1 MWRHYNQSLLAKAK
15 KLCYFEVKARFSSL
29 INLLS
34 HKLVVN
40 RNEVS
45 NKNLV
50 VFRKKPMSL
59 NKNVWLLMLAGA
71 FGLCIAPMVVFIG
84 GLIGT
89 ELAPSEHLATLPVA
103 AIVVGTALA
112 IIPVSSLMSKYGR
125 KTIFISSALFSSFA
139 ALLAAFS
146 IYHES
151 FWGFTFSVA
160 CLGSALAVLQQYRF
174 AAMESVKADKI
185 AQAAS
190 FVLLGGLIAA
200 ILGPELATL
209 GRDVFEQH
217 YVGSFCL
224 LAITSLMGAVF
235 LNFYQAKPLSSEPMM
250 SQPRHLTGLMK
261 NKLFWVAIMSSTIGY
276 AVMSYIMTA
285 TPVSMHIIMG
295 HNLEDTKWVIQ
306 SHILA
311 MFLPSLFSGFL
322 ANKFGLKTLMFM
334 GLVCYSICIGLT
346 ISGSSVMHYWGGLVL
361 LGLGW
366 NFLFVSGTLLL
377 ATTYSD
383 QERFKA
389 QGFHDFFV
397 FGSQAF
403 ASISSGVVIYSLGW
417 EALLLLALP
426 FVLLQFLVMFAG
438 FKSTSR
444 IEKFVSQ
451 KEC

>member
-1 MWRHYNQSLLAKAK
+1 MG
-15 KLCYFEVKARFSSL
+15 
-29 INLLS
+29 
-34 HKLVVN
+34 
-40 RNEVS
+40 
-45 NKNLV
+45 
-50 VFRKKPMSL
+50 L

-84 GLIGT
+84 GLIGS

-125 KTIFISSALFSSFA
+125 KTIFIASAFFSSFA

-146 IYHES
+146 IYHKS

-160 CLGSALAVLQQYRF
+160 CLGVALAVLQQYRF
-174 AAMESVKADKI
+174 AAMESVSADRV

-200 ILGPELATL
+200 MLGPELATL
-209 GRDVFEQH
+209 GKDIFQQN

-224 LAITSLMGAVF
+224 LAITSLLGAAF
-235 LNFYQAKPLSSEPMM
+235 LGFYQAKPLSSEPVFNP
-250 SQPRHLTGLMK
+250 PRNLTELMK

-285 TPVSMHIIMG
+285 TPVSMHIMMG

-322 ANKFGLKTLMFM
+322 ANKFGLKILMFL
-334 GLVCYSICIGLT
+334 GLVFYSICIGLT

-377 ATTYSD
+377 TTTYTD

-403 ASISSGVVIYSLGW
+403 ASLSSGLVIYSLGW
-417 EALLLLALP
+417 EVMLLLALP
-426 FVLLQFLVMFAG
+426 FVFLQFLIMLMG

-444 IEKFVSQ
+444 IE
-451 KEC
+451 